1 MTFLKHRLFTT
12 AFSLTMLLFNS
23 LNTTAHA
30 ADYFANGQEVDQ
42 VVTPG
47 RVQSE
52 GQVEAIEFFW
62 YGCPH
67 CARFEPQLEDWV
79 QQLPSNVAFVRLPAS
94 WNDSMTVQQRLYF
107 TLAKLDRLDL
117 HPAVFK
123 AIHEQHKTLNTPAT
137 IEQWAASQKINRA
150 QWRNA
155 FNSAQVTQQVNG
167 AQAAFQRFELSG
179 VPAMVING
187 KYVINFVPNVL
198 IRADE
203 LVQQELK
210 ALPATTQTPQQ

>member
-1 MTFLKHRLFTT
+1 MTLFKHRLFA
-12 AFSLTMLLFNS
+12 AFAALALIGFEAPS
-23 LNTTAHA
+23 HA

-47 RVQSE
+47 RVQST
-52 GQVEAIEFFW
+52 GQVEAVEFFW
-62 YGCPH
+62 YGCPY
-67 CARFEPQLEDWV
+67 CARFEPLLEDWV
-79 QQLPSNVAFVRLPAS
+79 QQLPDNVAFIRLPAS

-107 TLAKLDRLDL
+107 TLAKLNRLDL

-123 AIHEQHKTLNTPAT
+123 AIHERHQPLNTPIQ
-137 IEQWAASQKINRA
+137 IEKWAADQKINRS
-150 QWRNA
+150 QWRSA

-198 IRADE
+198 VRADE

-210 ALPATTQTPQQ
+210 ALPAPK

>member
-1 MTFLKHRLFTT
+1 MTLFKHRLFA
-12 AFSLTMLLFNS
+12 AFAALALIGFEAPS
-23 LNTTAHA
+23 HA

-47 RVQSE
+47 RVQST
-52 GQVEAIEFFW
+52 GQVEAVEFFW

-67 CARFEPQLEDWV
+67 CARFEPLLEDWV
-79 QQLPSNVAFVRLPAS
+79 QQLPDNVAFIRLPAS

-107 TLAKLDRLDL
+107 TLAKLNRLDL

-123 AIHEQHKTLNTPAT
+123 AIHERHQPLNTPIQ
-137 IEQWAASQKINRA
+137 IEKWAADQKINRS
-150 QWRNA
+150 QWRSA

-198 IRADE
+198 VRADE

-210 ALPATTQTPQQ
+210 ALSVPK

>member
-1 MTFLKHRLFTT
+1 MTLFKHRLFA
-12 AFSLTMLLFNS
+12 AFAALTLIGFEAPS
-23 LNTTAHA
+23 HA

-47 RVQSE
+47 RVQST
-52 GQVEAIEFFW
+52 GQVEAVEFFW

-67 CARFEPQLEDWV
+67 CARFEPLLEDWV
-79 QQLPSNVAFVRLPAS
+79 QQLPDNVAFIRLPAS

-107 TLAKLDRLDL
+107 TLAKLNRLDL

-123 AIHEQHKTLNTPAT
+123 AIHERHQPLNTPIQ
-137 IEQWAASQKINRA
+137 IEKWAADQKINRS
-150 QWRNA
+150 QWRSA
-155 FNSAQVTQQVNG
+155 FNSAQVTQQVDG

-198 IRADE
+198 VRADE

-210 ALPATTQTPQQ
+210 ALPAPK

>member
-1 MTFLKHRLFTT
+1 MTLFKHRLFA
-12 AFSLTMLLFNS
+12 AFAALALIGFEAPS
-23 LNTTAHA
+23 HA

-42 VVTPG
+42 VATPG
-47 RVQSE
+47 RVQST
-52 GQVEAIEFFW
+52 GQVEAVEFFW
-62 YGCPH
+62 YGCPY
-67 CARFEPQLEDWV
+67 CARFEPLLEDWV
-79 QQLPSNVAFVRLPAS
+79 QQLPDNVAFIRLPAS

-107 TLAKLDRLDL
+107 TLAKLNRLDL

-123 AIHEQHKTLNTPAT
+123 AIHERHQPLNTPIQ
-137 IEQWAASQKINRA
+137 IEKWAADQKINRI
-150 QWRNA
+150 QWRSA

-198 IRADE
+198 VRADE

-210 ALPATTQTPQQ
+210 ALPAPK

>member
-1 MTFLKHRLFTT
+1 MTLFKHRLFA
-12 AFSLTMLLFNS
+12 AFAALALIGFEAPS
-23 LNTTAHA
+23 HA

-47 RVQSE
+47 RVQST
-52 GQVEAIEFFW
+52 GQVEAVEFFW

-67 CARFEPQLEDWV
+67 CARFEPLLEDWV
-79 QQLPSNVAFVRLPAS
+79 QQLPDNVAFIRLPAS

-107 TLAKLDRLDL
+107 TLAKLNRLDL

-123 AIHEQHKTLNTPAT
+123 AIHERHQPLNTPVQ
-137 IEQWAASQKINRA
+137 IEKWAADQKINRS
-150 QWRNA
+150 QWRSA

-198 IRADE
+198 VRADE

-210 ALPATTQTPQQ
+210 ALPAPK

>member
-1 MTFLKHRLFTT
+1 MTLFKHRLFA
-12 AFSLTMLLFNS
+12 AFAALALIGFEAPS
-23 LNTTAHA
+23 HA

-47 RVQSE
+47 RVQST
-52 GQVEAIEFFW
+52 GQVEAVEFFW
-62 YGCPH
+62 YGCPY
-67 CARFEPQLEDWV
+67 CARFEPLLEDWV
-79 QQLPSNVAFVRLPAS
+79 QQLPDNVAFIRLPAS

-107 TLAKLDRLDL
+107 TLAKLNRLDL

-123 AIHEQHKTLNTPAT
+123 AIHERHQPLNTPIQ
-137 IEQWAASQKINRA
+137 IEKWAADQKINRS
-150 QWRNA
+150 QWRSA

-198 IRADE
+198 VRADE

-210 ALPATTQTPQQ
+210 ALSVPK

>member
-1 MTFLKHRLFTT
+1 M
-12 AFSLTMLLFNS
+12 
-23 LNTTAHA
+23 
-30 ADYFANGQEVDQ
+30 
-42 VVTPG
+42 VTPG
-47 RVQSE
+47 RVQST
-52 GQVEAIEFFW
+52 GQVEAVEFFW

-67 CARFEPQLEDWV
+67 CARFEPLLEDWV
-79 QQLPSNVAFVRLPAS
+79 QQLPDNVAFIRLPAS

-107 TLAKLDRLDL
+107 TLAKLNRLDL

-123 AIHEQHKTLNTPAT
+123 AIHERHQRLNTPVQ
-137 IEQWAASQKINRA
+137 IEKWAADQKINRS
-150 QWRNA
+150 QWRSA

-198 IRADE
+198 VRADE

-210 ALPATTQTPQQ
+210 ALPAPK

>member
-1 MTFLKHRLFTT
+1 MTRLKHRLFTT
-12 AFSLTMLLFNS
+12 LTALALIG
-23 LNTTAHA
+23 LEAPAYA

-47 RVQSE
+47 RVQSA
-52 GQVEAIEFFW
+52 GQVEAVEFFW

-79 QQLPSNVAFVRLPAS
+79 QQLPSDVAFVRLPAS
-94 WNDSMTVQQRLYF
+94 WNDSMTTQQRLYF
-107 TLAKLDRLDL
+107 TLAKLNRLDL

-123 AIHEQHKTLNTPAT
+123 AIHEQHQFLNTPAQ
-137 IEQWAASQKINRA
+137 IEKWAVGQKINRN
-150 QWRNA
+150 QWHSA
-155 FNSAQVTQQVNG
+155 FNSAQVTQQVDG

-198 IRADE
+198 VRADE
-203 LVQQELK
+203 LVQHELK
-210 ALPATTQTPQQ
+210 ALSTPKQTTP

>member
-1 MTFLKHRLFTT
+1 MTFLKHSLFATFT
-12 AFSLTMLLFNS
+12 ALALLG
-23 LNTTAHA
+23 LEAPAHA
-30 ADYFANGQEVDQ
+30 ANYFANGQEIDQ

-52 GQVEAIEFFW
+52 GQVEAVEFFW

-79 QQLPSNVAFVRLPAS
+79 QQLPDTVAFIRLPAS
-94 WNDSMTVQQRLYF
+94 WNDSMTAQQRLYF
-107 TLAKLDRLDL
+107 TLAKLNRLDL
-117 HPAVFK
+117 HPAVFR
-123 AIHEQHKTLNTPAT
+123 AIHEQHKFLNTPAQ
-137 IEQWAASQKINRA
+137 IEKWAVGQKISLS
-150 QWRNA
+150 QWRKA

-198 IRADE
+198 VRSDE

-210 ALPATTQTPQQ
+210 ALTVPKPAQ

>member
-1 MTFLKHRLFTT
+1 MTLFKHRLFA
-12 AFSLTMLLFNS
+12 AFAALALIGFEAPS
-23 LNTTAHA
+23 HA

-47 RVQSE
+47 RVQST
-52 GQVEAIEFFW
+52 GQVEAVEFFW

-67 CARFEPQLEDWV
+67 CARFEPLLEDWV
-79 QQLPSNVAFVRLPAS
+79 QQLPDNVAFIRLPAS

-107 TLAKLDRLDL
+107 TLAKLNRLDL

-123 AIHEQHKTLNTPAT
+123 AIHERHQPLNTPIQ
-137 IEQWAASQKINRA
+137 IEKWAADQKINRS
-150 QWRNA
+150 QWRSA

-198 IRADE
+198 VRADE

-210 ALPATTQTPQQ
+210 ALPAPK

>member
-1 MTFLKHRLFTT
+1 MTLFKHRLFA
-12 AFSLTMLLFNS
+12 AFAALALIGFEAPS
-23 LNTTAHA
+23 HA

-47 RVQSE
+47 RVQST
-52 GQVEAIEFFW
+52 GQVEAVEFFW
-62 YGCPH
+62 YGCPY
-67 CARFEPQLEDWV
+67 CARFEPLLEDWV
-79 QQLPSNVAFVRLPAS
+79 QQLPDNVAFIRLPAS

-107 TLAKLDRLDL
+107 TLAKLNRLDL

-123 AIHEQHKTLNTPAT
+123 AIHERHQPLNTPVQ
-137 IEQWAASQKINRA
+137 IEKWAADQKINRS
-150 QWRNA
+150 QWRSA

-198 IRADE
+198 VRADE

-210 ALPATTQTPQQ
+210 ALPAPK